1 VNQSAGT
8 HSHGVLDAHV
18 TIPDHVVFRSFPNE
32 TVVLNLESGKYHGL
46 NPTSGR
52 MLEALR
58 KTDVPRRAAMELATE
73 FGQPIDRILNDLIGF
88 ISDLKRRG
96 LIQIEDGGV

>member
-1 VNQSAGT
+1 
-8 HSHGVLDAHV
+8 
-18 TIPDHVVFRSFPNE
+18 
-32 TVVLNLESGKYHGL
+32 
-46 NPTSGR
+46 